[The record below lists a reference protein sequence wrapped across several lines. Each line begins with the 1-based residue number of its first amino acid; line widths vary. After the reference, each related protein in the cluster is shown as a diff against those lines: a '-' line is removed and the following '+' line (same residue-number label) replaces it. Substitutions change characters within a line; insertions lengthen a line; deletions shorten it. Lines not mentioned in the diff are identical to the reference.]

1 MAYEGIR
8 IIDFTQ
14 YEQGTAATQ
23 VLADFG
29 AEVIKIERIDVG
41 DPNRTL
47 APFLNGVALWFA
59 ALNRN
64 KRSLSLNLK
73 TPEAKE
79 IIYRLVK
86 VSDVVASNFR
96 VGVME
101 RLGFGYEKLSRINP
115 RIICAYASG
124 YGRTGPYWDKR
135 GQDLLG
141 QAMGGLMALTG
152 TADGQP
158 TASGTYL
165 ADFLGAMLLA
175 QGIMIALA
183 ARERTGQGQEVDTC
197 LLNASVV
204 AHLQESTA
212 FLNVGETYP
221 RPLPNLC
228 HARIDPL
235 YGTYQTRDGK
245 WLVVVGQFVGGEW
258 KRVCRA
264 LGLPDDVGDDP
275 RFQTHEGLAEH
286 EEEILPILRQAFAR
300 WTREEAL
307 KRLEVE
313 DILAGPVYDDGEVF
327 ADPQVLHNEMVLE
340 IEHPAAGN
348 LKLVGVP
355 VKLSKTPGTLRMPP
369 PTVGQHN
376 EEILNWLGYSQSE
389 LQELQEKGVVGSEEK
404 SMFQWE
410 AEQGCR

>member
-1 MAYEGIR
+1 MRDIGPFYQDIPGPERSLFWFAFNTGKRSVTLDIETEEGQELFKQLAR
-8 IIDFTQ
+8 S
-14 YEQGTAATQ
+14 
-23 VLADFG
+23 ADFVLESFQPG
-29 AEVIKIERIDVG
+29 YLDSISLG
-41 DPNRTL
+41 YPTL
-47 APFLNGVALWFA
+47 
-59 ALNRN
+59 
-64 KRSLSLNLK
+64 SQ
-73 TPEAKE
+73 
-79 IIYRLVK
+79 
-86 VSDVVASNFR
+86 
-96 VGVME
+96 
-101 RLGFGYEKLSRINP
+101 INP
-115 RIICAYASG
+115 GLIMVSITPFG
-124 YGRTGPYWDKR
+124 QTGPYRDYKAY
-135 GQDLLG
+135 DLTC

-275 RFQTHEGLAEH
+275 RFQTHEGLVEH

-327 ADPQVLHNEMVLE
+327 TDPQVLHNEMVLE

-410 AEQGCR
+410 AGQGCR